1 MNLKKILALL
11 LAAVMVCGMLA
22 GCGPKETGNPSNPPE
37 SQPVE
42 TKEPDPT
49 KEPDSTDT
57 PVEPVTLNIGY
68 MNNYGSLW
76 SVMTAKE
83 KGYFEEEGI
92 TLELTSFDNGPNII
106 AAMENGSINLGYIG
120 DGAHKLCVQG
130 RASII
135 ALSHVSNGDAVIGG
149 PNVKTIEDL
158 KGKTVAY
165 ASGTSSETILV
176 NTLTK
181 AGLTM
186 NDITPMDMD
195 PSAVVTAMMSKGVD
209 ACAIWSPQSLTILA
223 EAEGATKLTDNMTF
237 ADTSV
242 SLASWIA
249 MPNYLEEN
257 KDVVVRFL
265 RALFKG
271 MDYAADD
278 HYDEVAKWVSDLL
291 AVDYDSIYAERGV
304 AEWFTGKDVAAGI
317 ADGSIKAYYELQQEM
332 MVKNE
337 AITAE
342 EKCPVEDYVHFDL
355 MTEASN
361 Y

>member
-22 GCGPKETGNPSNPPE
+22 GCGPKETSNPSNPPE

-92 TLELTSFDNGPNII
+92 TLNLTSFDNGPNII

-304 AEWFTGKDVAAGI
+304 AEWVTGKVVADGI
-317 ADGSIKAYYELQQEM
+317 ADRSIKDYYELQQ
-332 MVKNE
+332 VIIVRNQDINADDKR
-337 AITAE
+337 
-342 EKCPVEDYVHFDL
+342 PVDD
-355 MTEASN
+355 
-361 Y
+361 